1 MRKLGILLPLASLPS
16 DEGIGT
22 TGKHA
27 YKFIDYLASADVKF
41 WQVLPLL
48 PLSYGNSPY
57 QPCSSE
63 AFCHYY
69 IDLELLKQDGL
80 LSGGD
85 YSLSDLISGERIDY
99 GKQFFNKTAILRKAF
114 SRFDKTKPDWQDFKR
129 SGKCFDYAVFMT
141 LKEKF
146 SYKPWNEWGEYKT
159 YDKRLIDGFIADNRD
174 KIDFWLFTQYA
185 FLKQWNTLREYA
197 NRKGVEII
205 GDMPIYLAYD
215 SVEAWKYGK
224 ELFQFKGDGDPKFV
238 AGVPPDAFSADGQL
252 WGNPVYDWEKMKSHG
267 YKWWKD
273 RIKSAFLVYDVVRID
288 HFRGFDRYFRI
299 KYGETTAK
307 NGEWADACKSEM
319 FKDFKSGI
327 IAEDLGV
334 YDDGVRKLMKDT
346 GYPGMKVEAFCF
358 DGNPYGEHK
367 PSNYKENCVA
377 YTGTHDNMP
386 LAEMF
391 SAADERQ
398 EKVILSDLKS
408 ECRKLGVK
416 PVLKTTTERVYTAI
430 RLLSASKA
438 EIAIVPMHDI
448 KAFKGEARINEP
460 SKFSDDNWSFR
471 FKTSDFDENTKR
483 RIKSYAIKYG
493 RGAE

>member
-1 MRKLGILLPLASLPS
+1 M
-16 DEGIGT
+16 
-22 TGKHA
+22 
-27 YKFIDYLASADVKF
+27 
-41 WQVLPLL
+41 
-48 PLSYGNSPY
+48 
-57 QPCSSE
+57 
-63 AFCHYY
+63 
-69 IDLELLKQDGL
+69 
-80 LSGGD
+80 
-85 YSLSDLISGERIDY
+85 
-99 GKQFFNKTAILRKAF
+99 
-114 SRFDKTKPDWQDFKR
+114 
-129 SGKCFDYAVFMT
+129 
-141 LKEKF
+141 
-146 SYKPWNEWGEYKT
+146 
-159 YDKRLIDGFIADNRD
+159 
-174 KIDFWLFTQYA
+174 
-185 FLKQWNTLREYA
+185 
-197 NRKGVEII
+197 
-205 GDMPIYLAYD
+205 
-215 SVEAWKYGK
+215 
-224 ELFQFKGDGDPKFV
+224 
-238 AGVPPDAFSADGQL
+238 
-252 WGNPVYDWEKMKSHG
+252 
-267 YKWWKD
+267 
-273 RIKSAFLVYDVVRID
+273 VRID

-307 NGEWADACKSEM
+307 NGEWADACKAEM

-346 GYPGMKVEAFCF
+346 GYPGMKVESFCF

-408 ECRKLGVK
+408 ECRKLGVN

>member
-80 LSGGD
+80 LFGGD

-238 AGVPPDAFSADGQL
+238 AGVPPDA
-252 WGNPVYDWEKMKSHG
+252 
-267 YKWWKD
+267 
-273 RIKSAFLVYDVVRID
+273 
-288 HFRGFDRYFRI
+288 
-299 KYGETTAK
+299 
-307 NGEWADACKSEM
+307 
-319 FKDFKSGI
+319 
-327 IAEDLGV
+327 
-334 YDDGVRKLMKDT
+334 
-346 GYPGMKVEAFCF
+346 
-358 DGNPYGEHK
+358 
-367 PSNYKENCVA
+367 
-377 YTGTHDNMP
+377 
-386 LAEMF
+386 
-391 SAADERQ
+391 
-398 EKVILSDLKS
+398 
-408 ECRKLGVK
+408 
-416 PVLKTTTERVYTAI
+416 
-430 RLLSASKA
+430 
-438 EIAIVPMHDI
+438 
-448 KAFKGEARINEP
+448 
-460 SKFSDDNWSFR
+460 
-471 FKTSDFDENTKR
+471 
-483 RIKSYAIKYG
+483 
-493 RGAE
+493 

>member
-1 MRKLGILLPLASLPS
+1 
-16 DEGIGT
+16 
-22 TGKHA
+22 
-27 YKFIDYLASADVKF
+27 
-41 WQVLPLL
+41 
-48 PLSYGNSPY
+48 
-57 QPCSSE
+57 
-63 AFCHYY
+63 
-69 IDLELLKQDGL
+69 
-80 LSGGD
+80 
-85 YSLSDLISGERIDY
+85 
-99 GKQFFNKTAILRKAF
+99 
-114 SRFDKTKPDWQDFKR
+114 
-129 SGKCFDYAVFMT
+129 MT

-224 ELFQFKGDGDPKFV
+224 ELFQFDDDGDPKFV

-252 WGNPVYDWEKMKSHG
+252 WGNPVYDWEKMKSDG

-273 RIKSAFLVYDVVRID
+273 RIKSAFLVYNVVRID

-307 NGEWADACKSEM
+307 NGEWADACKAEM

-346 GYPGMKVEAFCF
+346 GYPGMKVESFCF

-386 LAEMF
+386 LAEIF